1 MTMFSFPPGL
11 LLLIGAALI
20 PFVRGHGRTGVVL
33 GAPAL
38 TLLAV
43 CLVPDAGAPLVE
55 YLGQPLDPIHASAA
69 GRLFATV
76 FALVALIGGLFAL
89 PVARDFE
96 LVAAFVYAGSAIGVT
111 FAGDWLTLFVWWEL
125 MAVASMAVIWA
136 GAAERAWRASLRYIY
151 IHILGGVI
159 LMFGIVGW
167 IAQTGSAAITPI
179 EPASLA
185 AWCILAG
192 VLINAAAPPLWPW
205 VADAYPE
212 ASPSG
217 TVFLSAFTTKTA
229 VFVLLTAFP
238 GVDVLV
244 PLGLAMIAYGALYA
258 LLADDMRRLLAYSI
272 VGQVGFMVVCVGVG
286 TDLALDAAAAH
297 AVAHILYKALLLM
310 AAGSVIYVTGRRRMS
325 ELGGLGRTMRVT
337 AICAFIGGLA
347 IAAAPLSAAFASKS
361 LITAALAKAHDAP
374 AWFGVMAGSALA
386 LVYVGLRFPWFTF
399 CDRDS
404 GLRAD
409 DPPVAMRAAM
419 VAFAAL
425 IIGLGLYPPALYGLL
440 PHGSSYQPYTLA
452 HVVGQLQLLAVSAL
466 AFFALRP
473 WVRPRPGAMH
483 DFDWLWRVPGRWL
496 ASAVIEGLGKAR
508 AALEHGGRRRLEGCI
523 DWLYRHHGPE
533 GILARTWPAGSMVL
547 WVGVMLT
554 AYLLLY
560 YF

>member
-1 MTMFSFPPGL
+1 MTMSSLPPGL
-11 LLLIGAALI
+11 VLLIGAALI
-20 PFVRGHGRTGVVL
+20 PVVRGHGRTGVVL

-43 CLVPDAGAPLVE
+43 WLVPDAGAPLFQ
-55 YLGQPLDPIHASAA
+55 YLGQPLDPVHSTAA

-76 FALVALIGGLFAL
+76 FALVALVGGLFAL
-89 PVARDFE
+89 PVARNLE
-96 LVAAFVYAGSAIGVT
+96 LVAAFVYAGAAIGVT
-111 FAGDWLTLFVWWEL
+111 FAGDWLTLFVWWEI
-125 MAVASMAVIWA
+125 MAIASMAVIWA
-136 GAAERAWRASLRYIY
+136 GGTERAWRASLRYIY
-151 IHILGGVI
+151 LHILGGVI

-192 VLINAAAPPLWPW
+192 VLVNAAAPPLWPW

-238 GVDVLV
+238 GVDVLI
-244 PLGLAMIAYGALYA
+244 PLGLAMIAYGALFA

-286 TDLALDAAAAH
+286 TDLAQDAAAAH

-337 AICAFIGGLA
+337 AVCAFIGGLA
-347 IAAAPLSAAFASKS
+347 IAAVPLSAAFASKS
-361 LITAALAKAHDAP
+361 LITAALAKAHEAP

-399 CDRDS
+399 CDGDS
-404 GLRAD
+404 GLRAE
-409 DPPVAMRAAM
+409 DPPWAMRAAM
-419 VAFAAL
+419 AALAAL
-425 IIGLGLYPPALYGLL
+425 IVALGLYPPALYGLL
-440 PHGSSYQPYTLA
+440 PNGSTYHPYTLA
-452 HVVGQLQLLAVSAL
+452 HVVGQLQLLVFSAL
-466 AFFALRP
+466 TFFALLP
-473 WVRPRPGAMH
+473 LVRPRPGTMR
-483 DFDWLWRVPGRWL
+483 DFDWLWRVPGHWL
-496 ASAVIEGLGKAR
+496 AQTTIDRLGTAR
-508 AALEHGGRRRLEGCI
+508 SVLEHSGRRRLDACV
-523 DWLYRHHGPE
+523 DWLYRHHGPQ

-554 AYLLLY
+554 AYLLFY